1 MTRHEDWD
9 KVERGI
15 DDAADAARAAT
26 FPGGIPLRSMTE
38 HMAESRRL
46 AVDKVTVEALV
57 PGADVK
63 PTVNAKD
70 REATTR
76 LPLSLVPPGLRSW
89 CALAMAEGDLKYGGF
104 NFRATGVQASIYFD
118 AMGRHMDKWF
128 FHGEEVDPKTLVPH
142 LGNAAACLAIIIDG
156 IEQGN
161 IIDDRPPRQPTTFYE
176 GAEKIVAHLQSIFPR
191 RVQRYREKP

>member
-1 MTRHEDWD
+1 MTRHEDD
-9 KVERGI
+9 
-15 DDAADAARAAT
+15 
-26 FPGGIPLRSMTE
+26 FPGGIPLRDMAQHMRARRPTTE
-38 HMAESRRL
+38 EMAEML
-46 AVDKVTVEALV
+46 TQG
-57 PGADVK
+57 PGSDLK
-63 PTVNAKD
+63 PTINAKD

-128 FHGEEVDPKTLVPH
+128 YHGEEVDPKTLVPH
-142 LGNAAACLAIIIDG
+142 LANAAACLAILIDG

-161 IIDDRPPRQPTTFYE
+161 IIDDRPPTQPTTFYE
-176 GAEKIVAHLQSIFPR
+176 KAERIVAHLQSIFPR
-191 RVQRYREKP
+191 RVKRYREKG